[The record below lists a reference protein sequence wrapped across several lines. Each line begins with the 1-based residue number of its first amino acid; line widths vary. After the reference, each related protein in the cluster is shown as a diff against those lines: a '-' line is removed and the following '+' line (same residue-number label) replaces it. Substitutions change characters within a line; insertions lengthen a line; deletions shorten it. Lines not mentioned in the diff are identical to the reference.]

1 MTTDYTRISADPS
14 TREECEN
21 MLRHFRE
28 LFWQEQSEEKK
39 LKLIRQITAFQRKLT
54 RFRINTFNRAF

>member
-1 MTTDYTRISADPS
+1 MTTDYTRFSLDPS
-14 TREECEN
+14 TPEECES
-21 MLRHFRE
+21 MLHHFRE

-39 LKLIRQITAFQRKLT
+39 LKLIRQITTFQRKLT